1 MAPNE
6 ETLSRSREVLAITDL
21 ADRLRTG
28 IRLIGKTGKL
38 GDSDQVF
45 DAIHHSQIISLTLT
59 GLDVSHHAVP

>member
-6 ETLSRSREVLAITDL
+6 ETLSRSREVLAIADL

-28 IRLIGKTGKL
+28 MRLIGKTGKL

-45 DAIHHSQIISLTLT
+45 GHINHFLFISLTLI